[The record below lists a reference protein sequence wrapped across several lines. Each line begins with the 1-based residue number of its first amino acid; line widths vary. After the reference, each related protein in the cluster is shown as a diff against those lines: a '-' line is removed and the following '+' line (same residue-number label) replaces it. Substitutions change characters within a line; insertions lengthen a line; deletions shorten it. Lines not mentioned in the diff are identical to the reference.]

1 MRWLSDATP
10 RIRLL
15 FLMALAMPMA
25 FSTWMVVINNFA
37 VERAA
42 FDGAEIGMLQSLRE
56 VPGFMAFAVILILP
70 FIREQR
76 LALLSLALLAFGTAV
91 TGYFPSVFGLY
102 VTTVVA
108 SIGFHYYETVNQ
120 SLQMQW
126 LERDSAGELFGRLLA
141 VGSLSGLV
149 AYSLVFAATR
159 WWDVSLEW
167 VLFAGGCVT
176 LSITLYCAI
185 AFAQFEQPVKQN
197 TALVLR
203 KRYSLYYF
211 LTFLSGARRQ
221 IFLVFAAFLM
231 VEKFAFSAS
240 SVALMFLLNGALN
253 FVLAPR
259 LGAWIDRVGE
269 RQALTVEYAGLVV
282 VFVLYAVV
290 DSPVLA
296 VGLFIVDHALF
307 ALAIA
312 LKTYFQKIAD
322 PADIAP
328 SAGVAFTINHI
339 AAVGLPAVL
348 GLLWVAGSP
357 GAVFLIGALFALCS
371 LALAQCVPNT
381 PAAGNEMQWP
391 GWVRRASGFR
401 AG

>member
-357 GAVFLIGALFALCS
+357 GAVFLIGINRVLGMCC
-371 LALAQCVPNT
+371 Q
-381 PAAGNEMQWP
+381 
-391 GWVRRASGFR
+391 
-401 AG
+401 

>member
-259 LGAWIDRVGE
+259 LGAWIDRV
-269 RQALTVEYAGLVV
+269 V
-282 VFVLYAVV
+282 
-290 DSPVLA
+290 
-296 VGLFIVDHALF
+296 
-307 ALAIA
+307 
-312 LKTYFQKIAD
+312 KTYFQKIAD